1 MWLLLERLLL
11 ALSKEVGL
19 LELHVTT
26 GHRVELWLLLMSLH
40 PHVLIHSV
48 HHTRELLLMG
58 LLLLVVEQS
67 SRVNARNEWFRL

>member
-40 PHVLIHSV
+40 PHVLIV
-48 HHTRELLLMG
+48 DG
-58 LLLLVVEQS
+58 VVTTGC
-67 SRVNARNEWFRL
+67 